1 MTKDVSTAPDQD
13 GEKTELKR
21 VMGPGLLLLFVVGD
35 VLGTGIY
42 ALTGEVAA
50 KVGGIVWLP
59 FLVAFVLA
67 TVTACSYLE
76 LVTKYPKAAGAAL
89 YTQKAFGVHFLTFLV
104 AFAVMSSG
112 ITSASTASQAFAEN
126 FAKSFGLGDG
136 AFLIT
141 AISIGFMVLLGLI
154 NLRGVGE
161 SVKANVVLTCI
172 ELTGLLIIIMIG
184 AAALMGGQ
192 GDFGRAFDFSSA
204 GEQGLFWPVIAATT
218 LAFFAMVGF
227 EDSVNMAEEAKNPS
241 RIFPKVLLGGLL
253 ITGVIYLLVS
263 ITAIALVDAKALG
276 EGATPLLKVVE
287 AGAPWFPLS
296 VFGIITMCAV
306 ANSALINMLMA
317 SRLLYGMA
325 QEKVL
330 PSILGKVLPKRRT
343 PYTAIVFTT
352 GLAIALITFVG
363 AVPDLGAPRRCCC
376 LRCSRWSISPCWCCA
391 AIRWTTT
398 ISPAPLGL
406 PYIGAISCAFF
417 VGPWTGRDSVQYL
430 IAAVLIGLGVVLW
443 GATVFYMKSKGQDPL
458 ASDMDKLS
466 E

>member
-1 MTKDVSTAPDQD
+1 MTKDVSATPDQD

-126 FAKSFGLGDG
+126 FGKSFGLGDG

-172 ELTGLLIIIMIG
+172 ELTGLLIIHREGVMHPGDPIVLV
-184 AAALMGGQ
+184 AAAG
-192 GDFGRAFDFSSA
+192 
-204 GEQGLFWPVIAATT
+204 
-218 LAFFAMVGF
+218 
-227 EDSVNMAEEAKNPS
+227 
-241 RIFPKVLLGGLL
+241 
-253 ITGVIYLLVS
+253 
-263 ITAIALVDAKALG
+263 TA
-276 EGATPLLKVVE
+276 
-287 AGAPWFPLS
+287 
-296 VFGIITMCAV
+296 
-306 ANSALINMLMA
+306 
-317 SRLLYGMA
+317 
-325 QEKVL
+325 
-330 PSILGKVLPKRRT
+330 
-343 PYTAIVFTT
+343 
-352 GLAIALITFVG
+352 LAIAL
-363 AVPDLGAPRRCCC
+363 AVLVHAVAMTTEHTGDLARRGETELGAREHRC
-376 LRCSRWSISPCWCCA
+376 RESHRARVCCA
-391 AIRWTTT
+391 AGEDRSGGIEKGEHTVTV
-398 ISPAPLGL
+398 SG
-406 PYIGAISCAFF
+406 SE
-417 VGPWTGRDSVQYL
+417 
-430 IAAVLIGLGVVLW
+430 VLADHLGVVGKQGHAVLE
-443 GATVFYMKSKGQDPL
+443 FHKSPPSTINYIARGRPMSRAFWPSDTSRLL
-458 ASDMDKLS
+458 ASAYSHAARTTICHLS
-466 E
+466 QDQKPRQHSPPMSGALNLCKCSALSAIR